1 MMLVNS
7 PSRRNSGVGNGPG
20 ARAFTLVELPAV
32 SKRKREAFTLVEL
45 LVVIGIIALLISIL
59 LPALNN
65 ARKKAQAVQCAS
77 NMRQLYTF
85 CVMFANDNK
94 GHLPRPHGVPEVSS
108 SINHQKV
115 CIWLHI
121 RETAAGWADVDN
133 DNAGVLWR
141 YIGGREARKG
151 IIMCPGDD
159 QFGELV
165 EGWTMDPILGRN
177 YSYSLNH
184 QIMQRARPGE
194 PPKDDVRHPNPLPGK
209 RIGSIPRGAEKIMI
223 YEELA
228 PNDTYCVAPDLFEPS
243 GGGAD
248 MPTARHGSKEALN
261 ALRQPGSNA
270 YMNSGRGNFCYFDG
284 HVESH
289 SPRELMDTRNRKW
302 HVPLTQYDNP

>member
-1 MMLVNS
+1 MMLGHS
-7 PSRRNSGVGNGPG
+7 SSRRKIGLGSRVG
-20 ARAFTLVELPAV
+20 AR
-32 SKRKREAFTLVEL
+32 AFTLVEL

-77 NMRQLYTF
+77 NMRQLFTF
-85 CVMFANDNK
+85 CLMFANDNK
-94 GHLPRPHGVPEVSS
+94 GHLPRPHGVPEISS
-108 SINHQKV
+108 SINHQKYCV
-115 CIWLHI
+115 WLHL
-121 RETAAGWADVDN
+121 RADAAGWADVDN
-133 DNAGVLWR
+133 DNGGVIWR
-141 YIGGREARKG
+141 YIGGRDARKG

-165 EGWTMDPILGRN
+165 SGWPMDPVLGRN
-177 YSYSLNH
+177 YSYSFNH
-184 QIMQRARPGE
+184 LIMQLPAAGE
-194 PPKDDVRHPNPLPGK
+194 TSPPKDRVQNPDPLPGK

-228 PNDTYCVAPDLFEPS
+228 PNDTYCVAPDLFDPA

-270 YMNSGRGNFCYFDG
+270 YMNAGRGNYCYFDG
-284 HVESH
+284 HVEQH

-302 HVPLTQYDNP
+302 HRPLTQHDNP

>member
-1 MMLVNS
+1 MMLGHS
-7 PSRRNSGVGNGPG
+7 SSRRKIGLGRRPG
-20 ARAFTLVELPAV
+20 AR
-32 SKRKREAFTLVEL
+32 AFTLVEL

-108 SINHQKV
+108 SLAHQKV
-115 CIWLHI
+115 CVWLHI
-121 RETAAGWADVDN
+121 RENAAGYADVDN
-133 DNAGVLWR
+133 DNGGVIWR

-159 QFGELV
+159 QFGEMV
-165 EGWTMDPILGRN
+165 EGWPMDPVLGRN
-177 YSYSLNH
+177 YSYSFNH
-184 QIMQRARPGE
+184 LLLQPGDFVRNTE
-194 PPKDDVRHPNPLPGK
+194 PKLGK

-228 PNDTYCVAPDLFEPS
+228 PNDTYCVAPDLFDPT

-284 HVESH
+284 HVEQH
-289 SPRELMDTRNRKW
+289 SPREMMDFRNRKW
-302 HVPLTQYDNP
+302 HRPLNQGDAP